1 VSKSPSQDAWAEAW
15 AERYPEA
22 PKPKPTRRSR
32 LRKRYGKGP
41 WILASMI
48 ALGVLF
54 VPTFAIAQSGNGPQT
69 ITSNSSRYTLTA
81 RNSGNGGATAQTCS
95 TSPGQPACLNQVNFG
110 TNYAATFRTTGPNAV
125 YLQTSGSGQATPIVL
140 SPNATGEVQ
149 YLNADM
155 VGGLQESQLFANYQ
169 QVSSSSSSAT
179 KGQGQSVSA
188 TVTCPTG
195 TKLVSQSG
203 AVNQTGSSSDGQALL
218 QGVAPTSSTQATV
231 TAVVTG
237 PNSQN
242 SQATF
247 TVTAYAVC
255 AQV

>member
-1 VSKSPSQDAWAEAW
+1 VSKSPSHDAWAEAW

-22 PKPKPTRRSR
+22 PEPKPSRRSR
-32 LRKRYGKGP
+32 LRTRFTKGP
-41 WILASMI
+41 WILASVV
-48 ALGVLF
+48 ALGALF
-54 VPTFAIAQSGNGPQT
+54 VPAFAIAQSGNGPQT

-95 TSPGQPACLNQVNFG
+95 TTPGQPACLNQVNFG

-149 YLNADM
+149 YLNADT
-155 VGGLQESQLFANYQ
+155 VGGLQESQIFANYQ
-169 QVSSSSSSAT
+169 QVQASSP
-179 KGQGQSVSA
+179 SVTHGEGGSGSA

-195 TKLVSQSG
+195 TNIVSQSG
-203 AVNQTGSSSDGQALL
+203 AVSQTANTLNGQALL
-218 QGVAPTSSTQATV
+218 QGVTPTSSTSATV

-237 PNSQN
+237 SNNNST
-242 SQATF
+242 ATF
-247 TVTAYAVC
+247 SVTAYAVC
-255 AQV
+255 AQI